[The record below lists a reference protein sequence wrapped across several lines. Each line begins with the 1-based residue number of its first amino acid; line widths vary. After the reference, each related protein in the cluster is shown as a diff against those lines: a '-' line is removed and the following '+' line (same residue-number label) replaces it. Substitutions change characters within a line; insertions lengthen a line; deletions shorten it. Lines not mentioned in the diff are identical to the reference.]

1 MVCEFELEASW
12 QKALSD
18 ELEKPYITELQ
29 NFLDKERAEGR
40 VIFPPKDL
48 IFNAFQHTPYDKV
61 KVVIVGQDPY
71 HGPNQAHGLSF
82 SVQKGIKLPPS
93 LQNIFKE
100 VGANVG
106 GFKTSHGCL
115 LSWADQGVLM
125 LNSILTV
132 RQGQPASH
140 QGKGWEQF
148 TDAALRKLNEQEKPL
163 VFMLWGKYAQ
173 QKGLFLDAHKH
184 LILKSPHPSPF
195 SAHTGFFGCGHFS
208 KANEFLEKSRQ
219 TAIDWRCLDQ

>member
-1 MVCEFELEASW
+1 MLRKFKLETSW
-12 QKALSD
+12 QIALSK
-18 ELEKPYITELQ
+18 ELEKPYITDLQ
-29 NFLDKERAEGR
+29 NFLDKEQTEGQ

-100 VGANVG
+100 VSANAG
-106 GFKTSHGCL
+106 SFKPPHGCL
-115 LSWADQGVLM
+115 ISWADQGVLL

-132 RQGQPASH
+132 RQRQPASH

-148 TDAALRKLNEQEKPL
+148 TNSVLKKLNERKNPL

-173 QKGLFLDAHKH
+173 QKGVFLDGRKH

-195 SAHTGFFGCGHFS
+195 SAYTGFFGCRHFS
-208 KANEFLEKSRQ
+208 KANEFLEKSHQ
-219 TAIDWRCLDQ
+219 EAIDWRLLDV